1 MAETVIVTP
10 APPPRLS
17 GNPEQDQ
24 VALNQWLWDFYNA
37 QKSVN
42 DALSGAAAFDA
53 SAFDP
58 GDLPDPA
65 TSNVAQA
72 QDTANQ
78 AYILAASAKSDA
90 AAALAAAVA
99 ITEDWVAGQITVSGT
114 DTTAVHTF
122 ATAQDDTSYLVHL
135 TCIGTTG
142 APAVDAVII
151 TDIAKATDDFT
162 ITVNAA
168 PGAGKTSIFDFL
180 VYRL

>member
-1 MAETVIVTP
+1 MAEATIVTP
-10 APPPRLS
+10 APPPRLT
-17 GNPEQDQ
+17 GDPEQDI
-24 VALNQWLWDFYNA
+24 VSLLQWHWDFYNA
-37 QKSVN
+37 QKAVN

-78 AYILAASAKSDA
+78 AYTLAASAKTDA
-90 AAALAAAVA
+90 AA
-99 ITEDWVAGQITVSGT
+99 ITKAWVADQITVTGASA
-114 DTTAVHTF
+114 TAVHTF
-122 ATAQDDTSYLVHL
+122 AEAQDDTSYFVHL
-135 TCIGTTG
+135 TCVGTTG

-151 TDIAKATDDFT
+151 VDIAKTTADFT

-180 VYRL
+180 IYRL